1 MTLTIAIFLS
11 IAITTTI
18 LCALYVR
25 KVLYFLI
32 PLWFVGCF
40 AITYQT
46 VNYLGFPVEHKFV
59 ADGTEGVIVHFVQ
72 NGDTI
77 TVLFWMPEVKNY
89 RLVEFP
95 LTDENSESMG
105 KALEPNSVMRFGK
118 AEGKQGNGQDQG
130 GEPSDFEIVPF
141 GESKIGGKE

>member
-1 MTLTIAIFLS
+1 MTALTAIYLS
-11 IAITTTI
+11 AATLTTI

-25 KVLYFLI
+25 KVLYILTPILFL
-32 PLWFVGCF
+32 FCF
-40 AITYQT
+40 GITYET
-46 VNYLGFPVEHKFV
+46 PNYLGYPVDHKFV
-59 ADGTEGVIVHFVQ
+59 AYGTEGVIVHFVQ
-72 NGDTI
+72 NENKI
-77 TVLFWMPEVKNY
+77 TVLLWMAQEKRY

-141 GESKIGGKE
+141 GESKMGSK